1 MITTMKKNF
10 IIPILCACWCLL
22 LVASCES
29 DLPRFASY
37 SAYDFSKLDEGAG
50 DWTPVMLTSSDQIVV
65 AAPDDASGD
74 TYQAE
79 LASLK
84 TTMANLTDDQKKAV
98 EYWTNNPIIRWNEIA
113 LELAAKYNLI
123 PGPNA
128 DNTYTLPNPATPEG
142 PTPFPFAH
150 PAYTSRMLGY
160 LSVAQF
166 DGLITAWHYKYMY
179 NRLAPSQND
188 NSIEPLYAE
197 TMLPSYPSDGA
208 VVAVAS
214 RNILSAMFPLEK
226 AYLEERAQEHLSSLQ
241 WSGSNVPSDV
251 TAGEYIGVEIAKVA
265 LGRASKDG
273 MSKAQC
279 PKPVSDSIANAA
291 FLRFGWQWKNLEV
304 PPRPVGLAP
313 LYCNVKMWSVPNILD
328 VRPEP
333 PPAIGSAEFQ
343 VAAQELI
350 DIQNNMTEEK
360 RKIANWWS
368 DGLGSYTPPGHW
380 NKFAKDFIIK
390 YKENPI
396 RSARTFAY
404 MNMAIADAG
413 ISCWDAKYYYHYPR
427 PIQAIPG
434 FKTILGTPN
443 FPSYTSG
450 HSTFSAAA
458 ATILSYIYP
467 NEAVQCEAWAKEA
480 AESRIYGGI
489 HYRFDAEVGIEQGKK
504 VAGYTMIK
512 AQNDGA
518 D

>member
-1 MITTMKKNF
+1 MKKN
-10 IIPILCACWCLL
+10 IIILSICAIWCM
-22 LVASCES
+22 LVVSSCES
-29 DLPRFASY
+29 DLPRFANY
-37 SAYDFSKLDEGAG
+37 SAYDFNKLDEDGG
-50 DWTPVMLTSSDQIVV
+50 TWTPVLL
-65 AAPDDASGD
+65 AAPDQITLTAPEDVGSEA
-74 TYQAE
+74 YQTE

-84 TTMANLTDDQKKAV
+84 TTMANVTEDQKRAV

-123 PGPNA
+123 PGPNE
-128 DNTYTLPNPATPEG
+128 DGKTYTLPNPATPEG

-150 PAYTSRMLGY
+150 PAYTSRMLAY

-166 DGLITAWHYKYMY
+166 DGLISAWHYKYQF

-188 NSIEPLYAE
+188 NSIEPSYAE

-208 VVAVAS
+208 VIATAS

-226 AYLEERAQEHLSSLQ
+226 KYLEEKATEHLSSLL
-241 WSGSNVPSDV
+241 WSGSNVESDIA
-251 TAGEYIGVEIAKVA
+251 AGEFLGAEIAKVA
-265 LGRASKDG
+265 LTRASQDG

-279 PKPVSDSIANAA
+279 PKPVSDSIAKSA
-291 FLRFGWQWKNLEV
+291 FDRFGWKWENIEV

-313 LYCNVKMWSVPNILD
+313 LFCNVKMWSVPHVSD
-328 VRPEP
+328 VRPGP

-343 VAAQELI
+343 IAVKELQ
-350 DIQNNMTEEK
+350 DIQDNMTEEK
-360 RKIANWWS
+360 RRIANWWS

-380 NKFAKDFIIK
+380 NKFAKDFLIK
-390 YKENPI
+390 YKENPL

-404 MNMAIADAG
+404 LNMAVMDAG
-413 ISCWDAKYYYHYPR
+413 IACWDAKYFYHYPR
-427 PIQAIPG
+427 PINAIPG

-458 ATILSYIYP
+458 SEVLSYIYP
-467 NEAVQCEAWAKEA
+467 TEAAQCVAWANEA
-480 AESRIYGGI
+480 AESRIYAGI
-489 HYRFDAEVGIEQGKK
+489 HYRFDAEVGIQQGKD
-504 VAGYTMIK
+504 VAAYTLEKMM
-512 AQNDGA
+512 NDGA

>member
-1 MITTMKKNF
+1 MKKNIIVLF
-10 IIPILCACWCLL
+10 ICACWCML

-29 DLPRFASY
+29 DLPRFANY
-37 SAYDFSKLDEGAG
+37 SAYAFSQLDEDGG
-50 DWTPVMLTSSDQIVV
+50 TWTPVVLSSANQI
-65 AAPDDASGD
+65 AIQAPEDVSSPA
-74 TYQAE
+74 YQAE
-79 LASLK
+79 LTSLK
-84 TTMANLTDDQKKAV
+84 STIANLNEGQKNAV

-123 PGPNA
+123 PGPNP
-128 DNTYTLPNPATPEG
+128 DGTYTLPNPATPEG

-150 PAYTSRMLGY
+150 PAYTSRMLAY

-166 DGLITAWHYKYMY
+166 DGLISAWHYKYVF

-188 NSIEPLYAE
+188 NSIESSYGD

-208 VVAVAS
+208 VIATAS

-226 AYLEERAQEHLSSLQ
+226 AYLQERAEEHLSSLL
-241 WSGSNVPSDV
+241 WSGANVESDIA
-251 TAGEYIGVEIAKVA
+251 AGEFLGVEVAKLA
-265 LGRASKDG
+265 LARASQDK

-279 PKPVSDSIANAA
+279 PKPVSDSIKASA
-291 FLRFGWQWKNLEV
+291 FTRFGWQWENLEI
-304 PPRPVGLAP
+304 PARPVGLAP
-313 LYCNVKMWSVPNILD
+313 LFCNVRMWSVPNVAD
-328 VRPEP
+328 VRPGP

-343 VAAQELI
+343 TAVKELQ
-350 DIQNNMTEEK
+350 DIQDNMTEEK

-380 NKFAKDFIIK
+380 NKFAKDFLIK
-390 YKENPI
+390 YKENPL

-404 MNMAIADAG
+404 LNMAVMDAG
-413 ISCWDAKYYYHYPR
+413 ISCWDAKYFYHYPR
-427 PIQAIPG
+427 PIQTIPG

-443 FPSYTSG
+443 FPSYSSG

-458 ATILSYIYP
+458 ASILSYIYP
-467 NEAVQCEAWAKEA
+467 TESTQCEAWAREA
-480 AESRIYGGI
+480 AESRIYAGI
-489 HYRFDAEVGIEQGKK
+489 HYRFDAEVGIQQGKD
-504 VAGYTMIK
+504 VAQYTLAK